1 MHQESELSDVVEFQ
15 DGMLV
20 RSGAQTPNGVYFYS
34 GYLRMAN
41 NNCDRLRAR
50 AEALEDKYLEA
61 AEAAEAA
68 VTAELKRL
76 GSTHAAAAK
85 AAYDAV
91 TGVLDGL
98 Q

>member
-1 MHQESELSDVVEFQ
+1 MSDVVEFQ
-15 DGMLV
+15 NGTLV
-20 RSGAQTPNGVYFYS
+20 RSGSDIPNGTYFYS

-41 NNCDRLRAR
+41 NNCDRQRAR
-50 AEALEDKYLEA
+50 AEALEDLYLVA
-61 AEAAEAA
+61 AEAARDA

-76 GSTHAAAAK
+76 DSTHAAAAK

>member
-15 DGMLV
+15 DGTLV
-20 RSGAQTPNGVYFYS
+20 RSGADIPNGTYFYS

-41 NNCDRLRAR
+41 NNCDRQRAR
-50 AEALEDKYLEA
+50 AERLEDKYLIA
-61 AEAAEAA
+61 AGAAEAA
-68 VTAELKRL
+68 VTAELKKL
-76 GSTHAAAAK
+76 DSTHAAAAK

-91 TGVLDGL
+91 VGVLDGL